1 MKTNK
6 LRLYQAAQIL
16 LDKKHKLCLQH
27 NKLMYKS
34 IIQLTNDNN

>member
-1 MKTNK
+1 MITNK

-16 LDKKHKLCLQH
+16 HDKTYKLCLQH
-27 NKLMYKS
+27 NKLMYKY